1 MRNYPAATPP
11 SPRRGLREASA
22 AAVELACREV
32 RARLAATEPTSM
44 ESRDT
49 FIVHLRAAVAWVNVR
64 RKAYLLKIC
73 TDQKER
79 ARDVLKMK
87 GGRTKH

>member
-1 MRNYPAATPP
+1 
-11 SPRRGLREASA
+11 
-22 AAVELACREV
+22 
-32 RARLAATEPTSM
+32 M

-49 FIVHLRAAVAWVNVR
+49 FIVRLRAAVAWVNVR

-79 ARDVLKMK
+79 ARDFLKMK

>member
-11 SPRRGLREASA
+11 SPRRGLREGVRSGGSA
-22 AAVELACREV
+22 RMPGSTCSLGRH
-32 RARLAATEPTSM
+32 RAHF
-44 ESRDT
+44 D
-49 FIVHLRAAVAWVNVR
+49 AAVAWVNVR

-87 GGRTKH
+87 GGRTKL

>member
-1 MRNYPAATPP
+1 MPGSTCSLGRH
-11 SPRRGLREASA
+11 
-22 AAVELACREV
+22 
-32 RARLAATEPTSM
+32 RAHF
-44 ESRDT
+44 D
-49 FIVHLRAAVAWVNVR
+49 AAVAWVNVR